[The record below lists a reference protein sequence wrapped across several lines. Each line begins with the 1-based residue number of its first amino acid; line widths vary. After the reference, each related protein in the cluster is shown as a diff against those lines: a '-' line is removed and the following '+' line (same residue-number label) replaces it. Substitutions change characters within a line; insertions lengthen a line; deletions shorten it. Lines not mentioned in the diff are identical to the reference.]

1 MYSALRM
8 FAYFSPET
16 MLPLSS
22 LIATIAGFAL
32 LLRRSSIRFVI
43 GCCRA
48 ALRKRRPGVGPGA
61 PHFAVRARRS
71 QRTSRPGRVAGDR

>member
-1 MYSALRM
+1 M
-8 FAYFSPET
+8 FHAFRIIAYFSPET

-32 LLRRSSIRFVI
+32 LLKRSSIRFIV

-48 ALRKRRPGVGPGA
+48 ALRTRRPGAGSGE
-61 PHFAVRARRS
+61 PHFAGRARRS
-71 QRTSRPGRVAGDR
+71 SRVTRSGRADDDR

>member
-1 MYSALRM
+1 MFSSTLF

-32 LLRRSSIRFVI
+32 FLRRSSMRFVVH
-43 GCCRA
+43 CCRES
-48 ALRKRRPGVGPGA
+48 LRRLRPDA
-61 PHFAVRARRS
+61 RSNSPHFAMRGRRS
-71 QRTSRPGRVAGDR
+71 TQRTRP

>member
-1 MYSALRM
+1 MLSALPIL
-8 FAYFSPET
+8 AYFSPET

-32 LLRRSSIRFVI
+32 LLKRNSIRFIV

-48 ALRKRRPGVGPGA
+48 ALRARRGGAGPSA
-61 PHFAVRARRS
+61 PHFAGRARRS
-71 QRTSRPGRVAGDR
+71 SRAGRVAGDR